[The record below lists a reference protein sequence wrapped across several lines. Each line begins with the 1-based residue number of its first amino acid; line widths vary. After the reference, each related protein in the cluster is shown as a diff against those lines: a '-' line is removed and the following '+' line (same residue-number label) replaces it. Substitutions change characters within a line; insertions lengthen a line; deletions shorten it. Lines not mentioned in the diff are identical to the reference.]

1 MLDVID
7 RPSQNSV
14 APNPRSVATDAR
26 PAATDPRPP
35 APNVSVNAW
44 SPHSIVMRDAWFP
57 LAHSFAVGSKPVR
70 RAVYSH
76 SYYLWRENDQLI
88 ASAFHPNEPRGSS
101 SAQEESPFT
110 DANGRYPVMEK
121 YGFVWGWFGRPAA
134 ADPLHLPSLPFLPPG
149 GGLPKYMLGTV
160 RFDCS
165 APLSLE
171 NLIDLTHADFLHADI
186 VGDEKSQS
194 ETVETFFTSETVTM
208 VRNCK
213 GKSVAPVMKFFSGI
227 RSPVQ
232 DVRQVIHIYLRS
244 HCAIAYG
251 RFTPGDDVPLFHP
264 CVPETRDR
272 TRLDYAMN
280 TSNAGFMFR
289 HVMPKASYK
298 VSRQDSSMTSPQ
310 SPRYMRPTQRRDLHS
325 PLDAAGQR
333 YRMAMQALAAR
344 QEAGDFEYHDN
355 VSADCSELIGLR
367 RELFRF

>member
-1 MLDVID
+1 MLDLVD
-7 RPSQNSV
+7 RPT
-14 APNPRSVATDAR
+14 RS
-26 PAATDPRPP
+26 PAATSPRPP

-44 SPHSIVMRDAWFP
+44 SPHSIVMRDTWFP

-76 SYYLWRENDQLI
+76 SYYLWRENGQLI
-88 ASAFHPNEPRGSS
+88 ASAFHPNEQRGS
-101 SAQEESPFT
+101 AREESPFT
-110 DANGRYPVMEK
+110 DATGRYPVMEK

-134 ADPLHLPSLPFLPPG
+134 ADPVHLPSLPFLPPDSS
-149 GGLPKYMLGTV
+149 LPKYMLGTV

-186 VGDEKSQS
+186 VGDEKSES

-310 SPRYMRPTQRRDLHS
+310 SPRYMRPTNRRDLHS

-333 YRMAMQALAAR
+333 YRMAMQELAAR

-367 RELFRF
+367 REMFRY

>member
-1 MLDVID
+1 MLDVAD
-7 RPSQNSV
+7 R
-14 APNPRSVATDAR
+14 ATQQR
-26 PAATDPRPP
+26 AATNEGPP
-35 APNVSVNAW
+35 TPSMSVNAW
-44 SPHSIVMRDAWFP
+44 SPHSIVMQDAWFP
-57 LAHSFAVGSKPVR
+57 LAHSFAVGQKPVR
-70 RAVYSH
+70 RAIYSH
-76 SYYLWRENDQLI
+76 PYFLWRENGSPV
-88 ASAFHPNEPRGSS
+88 ASEFHPNEQRLRDKSRH
-101 SAQEESPFT
+101 T
-110 DANGRYPVMEK
+110 DADARYPVMEK
-121 YGFVWGWFGRPAA
+121 YGFVWGWFGRPEA
-134 ADPLHLPSLPFLPPG
+134 ADPVHLPSLPFLPPN

-160 RFDCS
+160 RFDCA

-171 NLIDLTHADFLHADI
+171 NLIDLTHADFLHADV
-186 VGDEKSQS
+186 VGDEKSES
-194 ETVETFFTSETVTM
+194 ETIETFHTSETVTM

-213 GKSVAPVMKFFSGI
+213 AKSVAPVMKFFSGI

-310 SPRYMRPTQRRDLHS
+310 SPRYMRPTSRRDLHS
-325 PLDAAGQR
+325 PLDAPGQR
-333 YRMAMQALAAR
+333 YRMAMQELAAR
-344 QEAGDFEYHDN
+344 QEAGDFTYRDN

-367 RELFRF
+367 RELFNF